1 MAEETT
7 FGCGEFLPGRGPFNF
22 PDGPDDPVVNDPRG
36 PNAEADPGPDPG
48 GYEPP
53 DIEECDCRP
62 AIVQN
67 PIIIYLGSDGVF
79 QYYEQQI
86 LKDCVRIINGFPTD
100 NTLDI
105 IASLQ
110 AALAQTG
117 FEVTNTDPGGDE
129 CQSQTEPPGQDPD
142 CESQVCDPIRIFYRR
157 RLPIDP
163 SGTGDPEPDPEVTDP
178 YDIPECKCVVFSP
191 GPSVEIV
198 SQGAGTTQYKYTWQ
212 RRCQNVKGGFTPAQE
227 VLSNFVA
234 SLSFDNFTVQSQVP
248 PVDTPC
254 RTISAGGTGLEC
266 DASFSCEPI
275 SLVVNVR
282 DDIPVTGPPRPGGP
296 VLSAPRAERV
306 CRCKIISEVP
316 TITTEPDV
324 ENNRINVSATF
335 TLQCKNALT
344 DDTNNKRIVSD
355 FRGSLVGTGARN
367 VQGWNVPRSG
377 PDCTVNNRCSGPCAP
392 IVVTYTLPL
401 TTSIEDQAPIEPG
414 LEGEGGGG
422 GGGVVGAGPQS
433 PGPGPVRPGV
443 TGAGPQEPVEP
454 VSPGGGGNGYTPIED
469 LPSAPPPSVP
479 GGGGGGGGVVSLGPR
494 GPAPPQVPFDP
505 GGNIGEP
512 GEPITVP
519 DAPIGDIPPI
529 TSQSQNVTYRSN
541 GKSIQQNI
549 VDSGIIDLSDPEIAG
564 KILEQKPSGQEDEE
578 VFFKFTPKRRKKV
591 KNNNNQTDIF
601 NRDIDESFLKLMT
614 GSLTFGDW
622 DSSLAAAVT
631 PDIVYDNLNIEA
643 KRLFN
648 SILNP
653 DGTRL
658 SRTDIYSIVGPRLLK
673 GTISEIKLGDLAKI
687 AEAGRGDPEITVIRS
702 NSEVVNETVALGLI
716 EKNYFPLDHTKYNG
730 LSRETFKNNKTLS
743 SDVDRYIEVTI
754 GGVPQRY
761 YVNDDDTFVGR
772 STLSL
777 KDGEYFDVTLGGEVN
792 RIYAESEIDH
802 AYFIP
807 EKTRQTA
814 IKILGGDPSRVL
826 SVSGDPSGVE
836 LDHSLSTPRENIYF
850 LSCVLS
856 SVETVLPN
864 NQSRHLKRTKAR
876 YEYISLRN
884 INQINEYIK
893 YKNNHQTFIISDED
907 LLLDYVE
914 RDGQLFLEQTDI
926 IVDSPKENKTIPLL
940 TRQIPWYIILY
951 PTNRAEYLPFD
962 VKSQVTDIIPAT
974 STAPGSITRELI
986 TKPTITPR
994 FKNTTNQFVQTS
1006 LVGKGARDVFD
1017 QPTNDARINKI
1028 DLNNPLFNTGY
1039 VDFEGNVISASQFK
1053 PSRDKTGYRL
1063 LKEIIS
1069 ELDQNYLLGLNG
1081 IGKTLTEFDV
1091 LSRLNLKQYNN
1102 LSKLEGFSN
1111 IRKTVFNGMFS
1122 QVKVVP
1128 ATKNS
1133 DTKLASRKTQLVRRK
1148 STAPASDTFQEQK
1161 ATNSGASIK
1170 PPTVS
1175 DPAEIEPFQPPSPPT
1190 ALP

>member
-48 GYEPP
+48 VYEPP
-53 DIEECDCRP
+53 DVKECDCRP
-62 AIVQN
+62 ASIQN
-67 PIIIYLGSDGVF
+67 PIIIYRGSDGRY

-86 LKDCVRIINGFPTD
+86 LKNCVPIVNGFPIDTTIQVIQD
-100 NTLDI
+100 IQTTLQQ
-105 IASLQ
+105 L
-110 AALAQTG
+110 G

-142 CESQVCDPIRIFYRR
+142 CESQVCDPIRIFYRK
-157 RLPIDP
+157 RLPIDVSGP
-163 SGTGDPEPDPEVTDP
+163 SSPGEEPSVPGDP
-178 YDIPECKCVVFSP
+178 YDIPECKCVIFTP

-198 SQGAGTTQYKYTWQ
+198 SQDAVRTEYKYTWQ
-212 RRCQNVKGGFTPAQE
+212 RRCTNVKGGYTTSQE
-227 VLSNFVA
+227 VILNFVN
-234 SLSFDNFTVQSQVP
+234 SLTFDNYTVQSAP
-248 PVDTPC
+248 PPIDNPC
-254 RTISAGGTGLEC
+254 NTVNNGGELEC
-266 DASFSCEPI
+266 NSAFNCPEV
-275 SLVVNVR
+275 SLVVTVFN
-282 DDIPVTGPPRPGGP
+282 DIPTTGPPSRPPTGP
-296 VLSAPRAERV
+296 STPGPTQRV
-306 CRCKIISEVP
+306 CRCVINSEQPLEVSSFDP
-316 TITTEPDV
+316 GRNV
-324 ENNRINVSATF
+324 INVTATF
-335 TLQCKNALT
+335 TQSCKNIIGYNGS
-344 DDTNNKRIVSD
+344 NNKQIVTSW
-355 FRGSLVGTGARN
+355 RQGLLGTGARN
-367 VQGWNVPRSG
+367 FSGGNVGRYG
-377 PDCTVNNRCSGPCAP
+377 GDCSINNRCNGPCSDIVITYEIPVDSGPGN
-392 IVVTYTLPL
+392 
-401 TTSIEDQAPIEPG
+401 QAPG
-414 LEGEGGGG
+414 L
-422 GGGVVGAGPQS
+422 
-433 PGPGPVRPGV
+433 GPVDTPINPG
-443 TGAGPQEPVEP
+443 TAPFDPTPGD
-454 VSPGGGGNGYTPIED
+454 PGGGTGFTPIED
-469 LPSAPPPSVP
+469 LPSAPPPSSP
-479 GGGGGGGGVVSLGPR
+479 GGGNGGGVVSIGPQ

-505 GGNIGEP
+505 GINVGDP
-512 GEPITVP
+512 GDPTPVP
-519 DAPIGDIPPI
+519 DAPIGNIPPI
-529 TSQSQNVTYRSN
+529 TTSQSQNVTYRSS
-541 GKSIQQNI
+541 GETKIKELS
-549 VDSGIIDLSDPEIAG
+549 DSSIIDLSDPELAS
-564 KILEQKPSGQEDEE
+564 KILQARPAGQEDEE
-578 VFFKFTPKRRKKV
+578 VFFKFTSKRRKKV
-591 KNNNNQTDIF
+591 KNTSKKTDIF
-601 NRDIDESFLKLMT
+601 DSFIDESFLILMER
-614 GSLTFGDW
+614 SLVFGDW
-622 DSSLAAAVT
+622 DSSLAASVT
-631 PDIVYDNLNIEA
+631 PETVYDNLNSRA
-643 KRLFN
+643 KGIFN
-648 SILNP
+648 SILNS
-653 DGTRL
+653 DGSRL
-658 SRTDIYSIVGPRLLK
+658 SRLDIYSIVGPRLLK
-673 GTISEIKLGDLAKI
+673 GTISEIKMGDLTKLVK
-687 AEAGRGDPEITVIRS
+687 AGRGDSEITIIRS
-702 NSEVVNETVALGLI
+702 DSEIVNETVALGII

-743 SDVDRYIEVTI
+743 SDVDRYIEVTVA
-754 GGVPQRY
+754 GVPRRY

-777 KDGEYFDVTLGGEVN
+777 NDGEYFDITLGGEVT
-792 RIYAESEIDH
+792 RVYAESEIDH

-807 EKTRQTA
+807 EKTRQNA
-814 IKILGGDPSRVL
+814 IKILGGDPSRIL

-836 LDHSLSTPRENIYF
+836 LDHSLSSPRENLYF

-876 YEYISLRN
+876 YEYVSLRN
-884 INQINEYIK
+884 IEKINEYIK

-940 TRQIPWYIILY
+940 TRQIPWYILLY

-962 VKSQVTDIIPAT
+962 VKSQVTNIIPAT
-974 STAPGSITRELI
+974 STVPGSITRELI

-1028 DLNNPLFNTGY
+1028 NFDNPLFSTGY

-1053 PSRDKTGYRL
+1053 PNRDKTGYRL

-1081 IGKTLTEFDV
+1081 VGKTLTEFDV

-1111 IRKTVFNGMFS
+1111 IRKTVFNGMFN

-1148 STAPASDTFQEQK
+1148 STAPDSDTFPEQK